1 VSGERPF
8 VSPGAAVL
16 ERDGYFRRHD
26 DGSADFYGP
35 DEDVLLSDGFTRRHC
50 IVLSAIHR
58 DSTGTQLAL
67 SFSPRDGDQ
76 RPEIRGLIWIDSV
89 TSELRR
95 IQFEY
100 LRVPLP
106 VAADSLGGSVEF
118 AHLAS
123 GGWIISSWMLR
134 IPHFAYEGAG
144 VRIAPHARLDAHIEV
159 GGRAAPVRDVQIPG
173 PNVPRQISGVAYD
186 SLADRPLSGARVHV
200 GDLGRDRI
208 ADSTGRFSFDSIPPG
223 IHSIWVDHPALDS
236 LGLFSLGARID
247 ATPTVMTNVLL
258 AIPSF
263 ATIWR
268 RTCSSSVPDGSVGLI
283 FGTVTNSDASEAR
296 SQAAEVTWRVERDTV
311 AGSAQVRADSTGSYA
326 ICNAPLGSRLVL
338 IASSGERSSPRA
350 MTLIGPRRVARLDL
364 PLMSRAALAALAADS
379 ARATGSRRYRLR
391 VLSEQ
396 GDPIAYANVSLDGG
410 AVHTTNE
417 FGELGL
423 GATMPEPTTATVRRI
438 GFEPWT
444 GRAKFSDSM
453 TVITIPL
460 KRTAQLLGT
469 VRVGAQREASS
480 PFLKGFY
487 DRWEQAQKG
496 ALSGTFIGPEEIEFR
511 HPSKV
516 TRMLQGLNGVRL
528 ICDPH
533 GDCAVQA
540 SHPGAIHIGDGCPM
554 AIALDGQQLYG
565 QVNIDQM
572 INANDVMAIE
582 VYPRG
587 GNTPISLQL
596 NDTKCGLVA
605 FWTGSRR

>member
-1 VSGERPF
+1 
-8 VSPGAAVL
+8 
-16 ERDGYFRRHD
+16 
-26 DGSADFYGP
+26 
-35 DEDVLLSDGFTRRHC
+35 
-50 IVLSAIHR
+50 
-58 DSTGTQLAL
+58 
-67 SFSPRDGDQ
+67 
-76 RPEIRGLIWIDSV
+76 
-89 TSELRR
+89 
-95 IQFEY
+95 
-100 LRVPLP
+100 
-106 VAADSLGGSVEF
+106 
-118 AHLAS
+118 
-123 GGWIISSWMLR
+123 
-134 IPHFAYEGAG
+134 
-144 VRIAPHARLDAHIEV
+144 
-159 GGRAAPVRDVQIPG
+159 
-173 PNVPRQISGVAYD
+173 
-186 SLADRPLSGARVHV
+186 
-200 GDLGRDRI
+200 
-208 ADSTGRFSFDSIPPG
+208 
-223 IHSIWVDHPALDS
+223 
-236 LGLFSLGARID
+236 
-247 ATPTVMTNVLL
+247 
-258 AIPSF
+258 
-263 ATIWR
+263 
-268 RTCSSSVPDGSVGLI
+268 
-283 FGTVTNSDASEAR
+283 
-296 SQAAEVTWRVERDTV
+296 
-311 AGSAQVRADSTGSYA
+311 
-326 ICNAPLGSRLVL
+326 
-338 IASSGERSSPRA
+338 

-444 GRAKFSDSM
+444 G
-453 TVITIPL
+453 
-460 KRTAQLLGT
+460 
-469 VRVGAQREASS
+469 GAQREASS